1 MLHAAQE
8 LLACLVLL
16 GNALNPGT
24 LLRVPLLKP
33 LKAETFSVNSSPE
46 TSPLPTGAGT
56 TLQKT

>member
-24 LLRVPLLKP
+24 LLRVPLLK
-33 LKAETFSVNSSPE
+33 ASTE
-46 TSPLPTGAGT
+46 TSESRNI
-56 TLQKT
+56 QC